1 MSALWMPTVIEAAV
15 RSTALLG
22 LAAVLAFV
30 LRHRSAALR
39 HLVWTLALAG
49 GLVLPLAGAL
59 MPAVPFPVP
68 AAVAA
73 VLPTHVPG
81 PAVAVST
88 FDGPP
93 AVATRVAPQTS
104 GSITPAPSTST
115 RSTPAPP
122 PTPMASEAGRRT
134 PPPGPAPGPQPKI
147 GLGSMLFGVW
157 LLGAAA
163 FLARSLV
170 GVLGMQRLSRHSSAV
185 TRGGV
190 LALLHDGCARLDIQR
205 PVRLLVSR
213 RAVIPMTW
221 GWRRPVVLLP
231 AASSDWSTER
241 QTVVLQH
248 ELAHVRRADVVTQL
262 IAQVVCAIYWFNP
275 MVWIGAYRLRVER
288 ERACDDEVLRMGTR
302 PSVYAGHLLEIAG
315 AFRAP
320 ALSAPAAV
328 AMAKRSQLEG
338 RLLAILD
345 PTARRAFP
353 RAAAMVAVVT
363 LSGAAVVVSAVTP
376 TTRTERAV
384 ARTETVVD
392 VATTERRAHVGEVD
406 STLPRAARAT
416 AITGRPV
423 APDGAPIA
431 SARPATG
438 LAAPPAP
445 AGEPVV
451 GQGDE
456 VASQSHSSSRSWS
469 RSRSRSWSS
478 SGAAVATGA
487 EQTAQQRASIEAQTE
502 ARSPAEEARERALRE
517 VERAW
522 EGVDADAL
530 YRYYEQSYERA
541 FGQWDWSDGQWN
553 WTDND
558 WSDAFQF
565 DFSSG
570 QDQHDHDPETR
581 RALEPRLVEAFIG
594 ALSDSDA
601 EVRERAAQ
609 ALGRHRV
616 GDAVAALG
624 MALGDEAAEVR
635 ERAAWALGRIRD
647 AEAVPALG
655 RALDDAEPDVR
666 EQAAWALGRI
676 RDAQAVP
683 ALGRAL
689 DDAEPDVRQQAA
701 WALGMIRDA
710 EAVPPLVGG
719 LRDPDQEVRE
729 QAAWALGMI
738 RSPASVEGLVAALR
752 DSEVETQ
759 EQVAWALS
767 RIRDERAV
775 DGLITA
781 VDLVEGE
788 ALEEVVEALGRIGGD
803 QAMDALV
810 GLMDS
815 SNPEVRREV
824 IEALSRGSRR
834 GPNPNP
840 SPNPNP
846 NPNRR

>member
-1 MSALWMPTVIEAAV
+1 MSAPWMPTVIEAAV

-22 LAAVLAFV
+22 FAAVLAV
-30 LRHRSAALR
+30 LLRHRSAALR

-59 MPAVPFPVP
+59 MPAVPVPVP
-68 AAVAA
+68 AVVAA
-73 VLPTHVPG
+73 ALPAHLQG

-88 FDGPP
+88 FDGPS
-93 AVATRVAPQTS
+93 AVAARVAPQTTGS
-104 GSITPAPSTST
+104 LPPASSTRSITPV
-115 RSTPAPP
+115 P
-122 PTPMASEAGRRT
+122 PTTAMAGEARRLI
-134 PPPGPAPGPQPKI
+134 PSRGPAPDTALGAPAATGKPGGLEPAALSPKPEI
-147 GLGSMLFGVW
+147 GIGALLFAVW

-170 GVLGMQRLSRHSSAV
+170 GLWSMHRLARHSQDVA
-185 TRGGV
+185 RGAL
-190 LALLHDGCARLDIQR
+190 LALLHEGCARLDIQR

-231 AASSDWSTER
+231 AASSTWSAER
-241 QTVVLQH
+241 QAVVLQH

-302 PSVYAGHLLEIAG
+302 PSVYATHLLEIAA

-320 ALSAPAAV
+320 ALSAPAV

-392 VATTERRAHVGEVD
+392 VATTERHAHVGDGD

-438 LAAPPAP
+438 LAAAP
-445 AGEPVV
+445 
-451 GQGDE
+451 
-456 VASQSHSSSRSWS
+456 R
-469 RSRSRSWSS
+469 
-478 SGAAVATGA
+478 ATQA
-487 EQTAQQRASIEAQTE
+487 AQQRASVEAQTD
-502 ARSPAEEARERALRE
+502 ARSQAEDVRERALRE

-530 YRYYEQSYERA
+530 YRYYEQYYERA

-581 RALEPRLVEAFIG
+581 RALDPRLVETFIG

-710 EAVPPLVGG
+710 EAVPPLVAG

-752 DSEVETQ
+752 DSEAETQ

-788 ALEEVVEALGRIGGD
+788 ALEEVVEALGRIGGE

-840 SPNPNP
+840 NP